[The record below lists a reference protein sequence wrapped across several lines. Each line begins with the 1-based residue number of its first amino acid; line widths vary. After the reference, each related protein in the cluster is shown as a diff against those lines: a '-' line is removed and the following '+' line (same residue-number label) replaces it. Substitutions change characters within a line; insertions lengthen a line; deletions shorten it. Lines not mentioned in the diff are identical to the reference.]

1 MHKGFDIGDILLFII
16 GFAVVAVL
24 ISLLVGMI
32 MYTEYER
39 HPDYANSEIFAQGQV
54 QKSVDCY
61 GITTVKIGGRVVDR
75 PVTTLLCFRARGTLG
90 GSWEN
95 VKLADLCLDQE
106 FTVYRKAFWLLGF
119 AYTIK

>member
-1 MHKGFDIGDILLFII
+1 MSKSFGFGDILLFII

-24 ISLLVGMI
+24 ISFLVSMV

-39 HPDYANSEIFAQGQV
+39 RPDYANSEIFAQGQV

-75 PVTTLLCFRARGTLG
+75 PVTTPLS